1 MPWYAYS
8 LVAMTTIAAWVAIHH
23 GTLAIRLRDRMQQS
37 FALLALAV
45 AVECLVRLW
54 FFNSTTLA
62 GAMRADR
69 VSWIVVIL
77 QCWLLTN
84 FSIRFNGQDSRRF
97 QAIIT
102 WSSLALLA
110 LFVSLPHGFFVAQPQ
125 GLKFNTTD
133 WGEQFPSLVAEYGF
147 GYWCLVTLAITII
160 GHAILMSWLA
170 WLRTRRRRHLAL
182 MGTLLLLVAA
192 VATSVISDALGHPL
206 VVVIDHAFAALA
218 LVMGMVL
225 TEQAFRTAQL
235 EERIQRQARITA
247 LGQLAGGVAH
257 DFGNILTGIVAG
269 SDLLIIRLHDRP
281 ADQELAKTVATSGQ
295 HGAALVRQLL
305 AFARGR
311 PLAHE
316 RILIN
321 PLIQEVTTML
331 RSGFGANL
339 KLDLRLGPVTTAV
352 EGDPAELH
360 SLILN
365 LVVNARDAMKGQAA
379 GTLRIET
386 ALAAPTDP
394 TRLRHVPRPGQLVEL
409 TFSDQGPGIPADVM
423 PHIFDSFYTTKG
435 AYGSGLGL
443 AQVDKALIALGG
455 AIEVESTPGAGATFR
470 VWLPVAEGSST
481 MMTAAGT
488 RVLVWVEDATIQHL
502 IVQTLHAFGYQA
514 IPYGAGASLKDI
526 AALVVDLDHPE
537 LTRDATLLAKRF
549 ALVPTIGL
557 SHAPL
562 SNKAGVGVVLT
573 KPVNP
578 QAITAALGRLLKG

>member
-8 LVAMTTIAAWVAIHH
+8 LVAMATIAAWVAIHH
-23 GTLAIRLRDRMQQS
+23 GTLGIRLRDRMQQS

-45 AVECLVRLW
+45 ALECLVRLW

-62 GAMRADR
+62 GAVRADR
-69 VSWIVVIL
+69 MSWMVEIL
-77 QCWLLTN
+77 QCWLLADFT
-84 FSIRFNGQDSRRF
+84 IRFNGQDSRRF
-97 QAIIT
+97 MTIVT
-102 WSSLALLA
+102 WASLALFG
-110 LFVSLPHGFFVAQPQ
+110 LFWALPHGFHTAPPQAIQIVA
-125 GLKFNTTD
+125 TA
-133 WGEQFPSLVAEYGF
+133 WGEPFLILVGEYGF
-147 GYWCLVTLAITII
+147 GYWCLVTLALTII
-160 GHAILMSWLA
+160 GHALTMSWLA
-170 WLRTRRRRHLAL
+170 WRRTHRRRHLAL
-182 MGTLLLLVAA
+182 IGSLVLLVAA

-206 VVVIDHAFAALA
+206 VVLIDHAFAALA
-218 LVMGMVL
+218 LIMGLVL
-225 TEQAFRTAQL
+225 TEQALKTAQL
-235 EERIQRQARITA
+235 EERIQRQARINA

-269 SDLLIIRLHDRP
+269 SDLLISRLHDRP
-281 ADQELAKTVATSGQ
+281 TEQELARTVASSGQ

-316 RILIN
+316 RVLIN

-331 RSGFGANL
+331 RSGFGAHL
-339 KLDLRLGPVTTAV
+339 KLDLRLGPVTIAV

-365 LVVNARDAMKGQAA
+365 LVINARDAMQGQAS

-386 ALAAPTDP
+386 GFAAPTDP
-394 TRLRHVPRPGQLVEL
+394 TRLRHVPRPGQLVAL

-423 PHIFDSFYTTKG
+423 PHIFDSFYTTKN
-435 AYGSGLGL
+435 ASGSGLGL

-455 AIEVESTPGAGATFR
+455 AIEIESTPGAGATFK

-481 MMTAAGT
+481 TMSAAGT
-488 RVLVWVEDATIQHL
+488 RVLVWVEDATLQHL

-514 IPYGAGASLKDI
+514 LPYVAGADQSAI

-537 LTRDATLLAKRF
+537 LLRDAALLAKRF
-549 ALVPTIGL
+549 AKVPKVGL
-557 SHAPL
+557 SHARL
-562 SNKAGVGVVLT
+562 SSTPGVEVVLT
-573 KPVNP
+573 KPVAP
-578 QAITAALGRLLKG
+578 QAITTTLMQLLKG